1 MDPLGGDQ
9 RVIQQSRSTRGRGRG
24 SWAPT
29 PSQETRGLRRPH
41 HTSAASVNTGS
52 MENTGTK
59 TDGAKGDIVKNS
71 TLSVDA
77 AEFVPKSFSPALPNQ
92 QQSGSAMPRHSVQN
106 RLNNARQG
114 HHGGHQHGLHQQYV
128 PQQNRYI
135 PHREHQ
141 VYMGPPQ
148 HQHYNQYSNT
158 QDYGY
163 YDRGSG
169 DHSRHQAEQNELDVE
184 GDGEDWSGMRGMM
197 GQLEVA
203 MRTLTL
209 SPGRFDSL
217 VASLVDAIT
226 PCLTNT
232 VQTQAIIGAIL
243 GQSINEGNFRYSGAR
258 LCTFL
263 DNAALSERAPSIF
276 RDTLVAR
283 CREETEKSIEFW
295 MQRSLPE
302 DEVKEKLCHGLILFL
317 AELVTQMESEP
328 ASVLGKLL
336 IELMSAVLQRPAPN
350 SAKHICQA
358 LKLAGQTL
366 ERDSCGGGAEME
378 NVMRRLTGLV
388 NDGQVDVHVGRMVNS
403 VDELRRGNW
412 GRLVSTHG
420 PYNSTVNDSPQ
431 TPADVSQQPLTNEPV
446 FYGPDGNVLS
456 PEESRFLQDLTGDT
470 PDVEEFGEGEDDG
483 DIDGIWNEEGDDG
496 GMDDDIAAAYEQFLK
511 LAPNKSNGYTNVP

>member
-1 MDPLGGDQ
+1 MEPLGGDN
-9 RVIQQSRSTRGRGRG
+9 RVITQPRSSRGRGRG
-24 SWAPT
+24 SWAPLQQ
-29 PSQETRGLRRPH
+29 PQEQRVLRRPH
-41 HTSAASVNTGS
+41 HASSAGGNAGS
-52 MENTGTK
+52 TEQAGVK
-59 TDGAKGDIVKNS
+59 AEGAKGDIVKYS

-77 AEFVPKSFSPALPNQ
+77 AEFVPKSFSPATP
-92 QQSGSAMPRHSVQN
+92 QQSGSAWPRHSVQN
-106 RLNNARQG
+106 RLNYARQAPQ
-114 HHGGHQHGLHQQYV
+114 GGQQQGVQQQHYGGQQHRFI
-128 PQQNRYI
+128 PQ
-135 PHREHQ
+135 REHHM
-141 VYMGPPQ
+141 YMGPQQ
-148 HQHYNQYSNT
+148 HHQYNQISNT

-169 DHSRHQAEQNELDVE
+169 DHGRNQQNELDLDADAE
-184 GDGEDWSGMRGMM
+184 EWAGMRGMM
-197 GQLEVA
+197 GQLEGA
-203 MRTLTL
+203 MRALTL

-217 VASLVDAIT
+217 VAPLVDAIT

-232 VQTQAIIGAIL
+232 SQTQAIVGAML
-243 GQSINEGNFRYSGAR
+243 RQSIDEGNFRYSGAR

-276 RDTLVAR
+276 RDTLVSR
-283 CREETEKSIEFW
+283 CREETEKAIASW
-295 MQRSLPE
+295 TQRSLPE
-302 DEVKEKLCHGLILFL
+302 DEAKEKSCHGLILFL

-336 IELMSAVLQRPAPN
+336 IELMSAVLQRPAQN

-366 ERDSCGGGAEME
+366 ERDTCGGGAEME

-388 NDGQVDVHVGRMVNS
+388 TEGQVDVHVGRMVNS

-420 PYNSTVNDSPQ
+420 PYNTTGNANPQ
-431 TPADVSQQPLTNEPV
+431 TPLDTSQEPLSNEPV

-456 PEESRFLQDLTGDT
+456 AEESRFLQDLTGDA
-470 PDVEEFGEGEDDG
+470 PDIDEYGDGEVDLEGEEL
-483 DIDGIWNEEGDDG
+483 WAEEGDDG

-511 LAPNKSNGYTNVP
+511 LTPNKSNGRARR